1 MNAPGICHLSTARP
15 LREEPII
22 RIPVLGLTVRVRLQ
36 AGPDGSPSSV
46 IETTN
51 AAGFGPPLHRR
62 AESEVFEILTGRYLF
77 EIDGRRFIA
86 RRGDLVSVPG
96 GATRAF
102 VNVTGTGARQQ
113 VFVQAGV
120 DVKSFFIELR
130 EALEVDAHRLTQLRC
145 FGERW
150 GVEFLGP
157 PLACTDDAPHSG
169 RAGQRWD
176 TRDTAGLDRRR

>member
-1 MNAPGICHLSTARP
+1 MPGILSTARP

-22 RIPVLGLTVRVRLQ
+22 RIPKLGMTVRVRLRS
-36 AGPDGSPSSV
+36 GNDISSLSV

-77 EIDGRRFIA
+77 EVDGQRFIA
-86 RRGDLVSVPG
+86 RRGDLVCVPA

-102 VNVTGTGARQQ
+102 VNITGTGARQQ
-113 VFVQAGV
+113 VFVQPAT
-120 DVKSFFIELR
+120 DVTSFFVQLR
-130 EALEVDAHRLTQLRC
+130 DALEDDSGVAPDFMTRLRC

-150 GVEFLGP
+150 GVEFIGP
-157 PLACTDDAPHSG
+157 PLTCTDSLLLGESQEHALRAP
-169 RAGQRWD
+169 
-176 TRDTAGLDRRR
+176 L